1 MQKSVVTAG
10 FECNEGKKMGRLNGR
25 LKKTS
30 LFAMFRLRVSLS
42 DHLSAERE
50 FSRDSQFKDNS
61 VLL

>member
-1 MQKSVVTAG
+1 
-10 FECNEGKKMGRLNGR
+10 MGRLNGM

-30 LFAMFRLRVSLS
+30 LFAMFRLCVSLS